1 MGPRSSMTVING
13 IDTAPFGHLY
23 PFRHRFATVNGQRM
37 HFVDEGEGP
46 TVVMLHGNPT
56 WSFYYRTLIL
66 RLRDRFRT
74 IAPDHI
80 GCGLSA
86 KPAAAEY
93 SFRLQRRVDDLEAL
107 LDGLDIGR
115 RVVLVLHDWGGM
127 IGMAWALR
135 HPGRIAGL
143 VITNTAAFF
152 PPAGKRLPLRLQI
165 IRRGGPL
172 AAGMVLGLN
181 LFARPALTMAPVRPL
196 ANDIKKGLLA
206 PYNRPRHRLATLWFV
221 RDIPLGPGDAS
232 YELVHSIDRQ
242 TFRLADVPA
251 LICWGMH
258 DFVFDDDYLAEWQRR
273 LPRARVHRFPNAGHY
288 LLEDAGGRVAVLIHD
303 FLLKNQ
309 AVSNQV
315 SAFSE
320 NVTAGRYD

>member
-1 MGPRSSMTVING
+1 MTVING

-23 PFRHRFATVNGQRM
+23 PFRHRFAMVNGQRM

-86 KPAAAEY
+86 KPTAIEY
-93 SFRLQRRVDDLEAL
+93 PFRLQRRVDDLEAL

-115 RVVLVLHDWGGM
+115 RLVLVLHDWGGM

-143 VITNTAAFF
+143 VITNTAAFL
-152 PPAGKRLPLRLQI
+152 PAVGKRLPLRLQV

-172 AAGMVLGLN
+172 AAAMVLGLN

-196 ANDIKKGLLA
+196 ANDIKTGLLA

-232 YELVHSIDRQ
+232 YDLVRSIDRQ
-242 TFRLADVPA
+242 TSRLADVPA
-251 LICWGMH
+251 LICWGMR
-258 DFVFDDDYLAEWQRR
+258 DFVFDGDYLAEWQRR
-273 LPRARVHRFPNAGHY
+273 LPHARVHRFPNAGHY
-288 LLEDAGGRVAVLIHD
+288 LLEDAGDRVAVLIHD